1 MPDEMRPLYLISGT
15 DAAKIEATRSRL
27 RARAEREGGD
37 GSLVVFEPGEGR
49 GAPDHEALLAAI
61 PAMSLM
67 GTRRYLLADGVEKWR
82 DKQLGAVADA
92 VSGELP
98 PDLTLVLIA
107 RAKAPAKLLKAV
119 KAAKGEI
126 HAFEAPKARDMPRL
140 LVGDA
145 QRLGFKLDPDAARL
159 LVERMG
165 AEPLRLRNELERLA
179 LWAGPGGQVTAAD
192 LEEMIAD
199 TSEAAVW
206 TLSDAV
212 VEGDARTALRVG
224 EQLIEQGENVTGL
237 IYGLASRLRAA
248 CAAAAML
255 EEGMSP
261 REVEGQ
267 LKMHPYA
274 AKQLVARL
282 RDTDVT
288 NLRLASEAFAQL
300 ERWCRGDADY
310 GDELAFTLAL
320 RRATGAAA

>member
-15 DAAKIEATRSRL
+15 DGAKIEATRSRL
-27 RARAEREGGD
+27 RARAEREGG
-37 GSLVVFEPGEGR
+37 GGALEVFEPTEGR

-82 DKQLGAVADA
+82 DKQQAAVAEA
-92 VSGELP
+92 IGGELP

-107 RAKAPAKLLKAV
+107 RAKAPTKLLNAV
-119 KAAKGEI
+119 KSAKGEV
-126 HAFEAPKARDMPRL
+126 HAFEAPKARDMPRV

-145 QRLGFKLDPDAARL
+145 QRLGFKLEPDAARL

-179 LWAGPGGQVTAAD
+179 LWAGEGGQVTAAD

-212 VEGDARTALRVG
+212 IEGDARTALGVG

-248 CAAAAML
+248 TAAAAML
-255 EEGMSP
+255 EEGMPP
-261 REVEGQ
+261 REVESS

-274 AKQLVARL
+274 AKLLVARL
-282 RDTDVT
+282 RETDLT
-288 NLRLASEAFAQL
+288 NLRLATEALAQL

-310 GDELAFTLAL
+310 GDELALTMAL
-320 RRATGAAA
+320 RTMTAA

>member
-15 DAAKIEATRSRL
+15 DGAKIEATRSRL

-37 GSLVVFEPGEGR
+37 GALEVFEASEGR

-67 GTRRYLLADGVEKWR
+67 GTRRYLLADGVDKWR
-82 DKQLGAVADA
+82 DKQQAAVAA
-92 VSGELP
+92 AIGGELP

-119 KAAKGEI
+119 KAAKGEV
-126 HAFEAPKARDMPRL
+126 HAFEAPKARDMPRV

-145 QRLGFKLDPDAARL
+145 QRLGFKLDPAAARL

-179 LWAGPGGQVTAAD
+179 LWAGEGGQVTAAD

-224 EQLIEQGENVTGL
+224 EQLVEQGENVTGL
-237 IYGLASRLRAA
+237 IYGLSSRLRSA

-255 EEGMSP
+255 EEGKPP
-261 REVEGQ
+261 REVESS

-282 RDTDVT
+282 RDTDVA
-288 NLRLASEAFAQL
+288 NLRQATEALAQL

-320 RRATGAAA
+320 RSMATAE

>member
-15 DAAKIEATRSRL
+15 DGAKIEATRSRL

-37 GSLVVFEPGEGR
+37 GALEVFEPSEGR

-82 DKQLGAVADA
+82 DKQQAAVAEA
-92 VSGELP
+92 IGGALP

-107 RAKAPAKLLKAV
+107 RAKAPTKLLKAV
-119 KAAKGEI
+119 KSAKGEV
-126 HAFEAPKARDMPRL
+126 HAFEAPKARDMPRV

-145 QRLGFKLDPDAARL
+145 QRLGFGLDPGAARL

-179 LWAGPGGQVTAAD
+179 LWAGEGGQVTAAD

-237 IYGLASRLRAA
+237 IYGLASRLRVRLRRRRDAGGGD
-248 CAAAAML
+248 AAAR
-255 EEGMSP
+255 GRS
-261 REVEGQ
+261 RH

-274 AKQLVARL
+274 AKQLVGRL
-282 RDTDVT
+282 READLA
-288 NLRLASEAFAQL
+288 NLRLATESLAQL

-310 GDELAFTLAL
+310 GDELALTLAL
-320 RRATGAAA
+320 SSMAGR

>member
-15 DAAKIEATRSRL
+15 DGAKIEATRRRL
-27 RARAEREGGD
+27 RARAEREGGY
-37 GSLVVFEPGEGR
+37 GALEVFEPSEGR

-82 DKQLGAVADA
+82 DKQQAAVAA
-92 VSGELP
+92 VIGGELP

-107 RAKAPAKLLKAV
+107 RAKAPTKLLRAV

-126 HAFEAPKARDMPRL
+126 HTFEAPSARDMPRAL
-140 LVGDA
+140 AADA
-145 QRLGFKLDPDAARL
+145 QRLGFKLEPAAARL

-179 LWAGPGGQVTAAD
+179 LWAGDSRHVTAAD

-212 VEGDARTALRVG
+212 VEGDARTALRVA

-255 EEGMSP
+255 EEGMAP
-261 REVEGQ
+261 REVESQ

-282 RDTDVT
+282 RDADLTD
-288 NLRLASEAFAQL
+288 LRLATETLAQL

-310 GDELAFTLAL
+310 GDPMALTLAL
-320 RRATGAAA
+320 RRMTAAK

>member
-1 MPDEMRPLYLISGT
+1 MPDEMRPLYLFSGT
-15 DAAKIEATRSRL
+15 DGAKIDATRSRL

-37 GSLVVFEPGEGR
+37 GALEVFEPSEGR

-67 GTRRYLLADGVEKWR
+67 GTRRYLLVDGVEKWR
-82 DKQLGAVADA
+82 DKQQAAVADA
-92 VSGELP
+92 IGGELP

-119 KAAKGEI
+119 KAAKGEV
-126 HAFEAPKARDMPRL
+126 HAFEAPKARDMPRV
-140 LVGDA
+140 LVGDT
-145 QRLGFKLDPDAARL
+145 QRLGFKLEPDAARL

-179 LWAGPGGQVTAAD
+179 LWAGEGGQVIVAD

-212 VEGDARTALRVG
+212 IEGDARTALRVG

-237 IYGLASRLRAA
+237 IYGLATRLRSA

-255 EEGMSP
+255 EAGMPP
-261 REVEGQ
+261 REVEGS

-274 AKQLVARL
+274 AKLLVARL
-282 RDTDVT
+282 RETDLT
-288 NLRLASEAFAQL
+288 NLRLATEALAQL

-320 RRATGAAA
+320 RSMAHVD

>member
-1 MPDEMRPLYLISGT
+1 MRPLYLISGT
-15 DAAKIEATRSRL
+15 DGAKIEATRSRL

-37 GSLVVFEPGEGR
+37 GALEVFEPGEGH

-82 DKQLGAVADA
+82 DRQLAAVAEA
-92 VSGELP
+92 IGAALP

-107 RAKAPAKLLKAV
+107 RAKAPAELLKAV

-126 HAFEAPKARDMPRL
+126 HAFEAPKARDMPRA
-140 LVGDA
+140 LVADA
-145 QRLGFKLDPDAARL
+145 QRLGFRLDPDAARL

-179 LWAGPGGQVTAAD
+179 LWAGEGGQVSAAD

-224 EQLIEQGENVTGL
+224 EQLVDQGENVTSL
-237 IYGLASRLRAA
+237 IYGVASRLRAA

-255 EEGMSP
+255 EEGMPP
-261 REVEGQ
+261 RQVEGE

-282 RDTDVT
+282 READLTD
-288 NLRLASEAFAQL
+288 LRLATETLAQL

-310 GDELAFTLAL
+310 GDELALTLAL
-320 RRATGAAA
+320 RSMADA